1 MDPILKRHPQSPLFS
16 PNPMHLWESK
26 YVFNPAVVYDG
37 ELFHM
42 LYRAQ
47 GADMVSRM
55 GYAVSPDGI
64 KWNRMEKPVFEPQ
77 ETNEMYGVE
86 DPRLTFIDGK
96 YYMTYTAYSPENIS
110 VALASTNN
118 FINWER
124 YGIVLP
130 ESPNKDA
137 AVFPEKINGKYV
149 MFHRIEPDMWLA
161 FSDDMVHWGDYVK
174 IASPREDM
182 WDNVKIGVGGTPV
195 KTDAGWL
202 VLYHGVGEGPRLVY
216 RLGFML
222 LDYKDPTKIIKRS
235 GIPALEPTETW
246 EKFGGVPSVVFSD
259 AIVEYGDEYFVY
271 YGGADNYIALATVSK
286 KEINEWIKNK

>member
-1 MDPILKRHPQSPLFS
+1 MDPILKRHPLSPLFA

-55 GYAVSPDGI
+55 GYAVSTDGI
-64 KWNRMEKPVFEPQ
+64 KWNRMENPVFEPK
-77 ETNEMYGVE
+77 ENNEMYGVE
-86 DPRLTFIDGK
+86 DPRLTHIDGK

-110 VALASTNN
+110 IALASTQN
-118 FINWER
+118 FITWKR
-124 YGIVLP
+124 HGIVIP

-137 AVFPEKINGKYV
+137 AIFPEKINGKYV
-149 MFHRIEPDMWLA
+149 MFHRLEPDMWLA
-161 FSDDMVHWGDYVK
+161 YSDDLIKWNNYTK
-174 IASPREDM
+174 IASPRKNS
-182 WDNVKIGVGGTPV
+182 WDNVKIGVGGTPI
-195 KTDAGWL
+195 KTEYGWL
-202 VLYHGVGEGPRLVY
+202 VLYHGVGEGPRLIY

-222 LDYKDPTKIIKRS
+222 LDLNDPTKILKRS
-235 GIPALEPTETW
+235 ETPCLEPKETW

-259 AIVEYGDEYFVY
+259 AIVEYKDKYYVY
-271 YGGADNYIALATVSK
+271 YGGADNYIALATIT
-286 KEINEWIKNK
+286 KEEIKNWIEN